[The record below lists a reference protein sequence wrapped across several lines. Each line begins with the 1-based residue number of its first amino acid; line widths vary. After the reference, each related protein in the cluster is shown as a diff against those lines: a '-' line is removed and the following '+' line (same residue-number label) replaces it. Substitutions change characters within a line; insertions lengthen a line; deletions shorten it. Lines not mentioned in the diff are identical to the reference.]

1 MRLARAPSLAGGELA
16 FVVLPDG
23 SALVERG
30 AGGADPSPL
39 AGALELDPPFRAEA
53 VHRGGSTWAVAAR
66 RIEVVRLPAGEEGDE
81 VELAWDGR
89 ERSAWRDGRPVLV
102 GLPELERLAA
112 ERYETWV
119 VRARRLRGSLWE
131 VEVEPL

>member
-1 MRLARAPSLAGGELA
+1 MRLARAPAVPGGELA
-16 FVVLPDG
+16 FVALPDG
-23 SALVERG
+23 SVLVERG
-30 AGGADPSPL
+30 PDGADPAAL

-66 RIEVVRLPAGEEGDE
+66 RIEVARLPSAQQGDE

-119 VRARRLRGSLWE
+119 ARARRLRGSLWE